1 MNMKE
6 HPMATK
12 TKLNLRP
19 LGERVIVQAL
29 PQEEKTKSGII
40 LPDTAKEK
48 PNQGEVMAVGP
59 GRITDDGKTI
69 PMNVKVGDKVLYGKY
84 SGQEVKIEGE
94 EFLIIKESDVY
105 AVVQ

>member
-1 MNMKE
+1 
-6 HPMATK
+6 MATK

-29 PQEEKTKSGII
+29 AQEEKTKSGII
-40 LPDTAKEK
+40 LPDSAKEK
-48 PNQGEVMAVGP
+48 PNQGEVIAVGP

-69 PMNVKVGDKVLYGKY
+69 PMNVKVGDKILYGKY

-94 EFLIIKESDVY
+94 EYLIIKESDIY
-105 AVVQ
+105 AIVA